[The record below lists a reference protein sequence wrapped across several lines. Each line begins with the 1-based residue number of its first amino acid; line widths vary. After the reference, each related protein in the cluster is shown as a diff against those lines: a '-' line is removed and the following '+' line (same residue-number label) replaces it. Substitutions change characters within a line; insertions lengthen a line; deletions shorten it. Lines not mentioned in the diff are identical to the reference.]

1 MPRSTRPRKRTAT
14 RKRAAHERSVGELMR
29 REFVTVSTDESLL
42 EALRIM
48 QLARLR
54 HLLVERDG
62 ALAGVLSYRDLQNR
76 TIEQLDRSAGPLE
89 ASMHAL
95 TVEEAMMDSP
105 YVVAPDTPSQEAA
118 SRLCHLGI
126 GCLPV
131 VEEGPGGLRLVGI
144 ITENDLLRAAYDTH

>member
-1 MPRSTRPRKRTAT
+1 
-14 RKRAAHERSVGELMR
+14 MR

-48 QLARLR
+48 QMARLR

-62 ALAGVLSYRDLQNR
+62 TLVGMLSYRDLQNR
-76 TIEQLDRSAGPLE
+76 TIEQLDRSSQPLE

-105 YVVAPDTPSQEAA
+105 YVVTPDTSSQEAA
-118 SRLCHLGI
+118 SRLCHLRI

-131 VEEGPGGLRLVGI
+131 VEDRPEGPRLVGI
-144 ITENDLLRAAYDTH
+144 ITETDLLRAAYDTY